1 MDLRKLLKDKLEKQL
16 ESWNAEI
23 ESAEAKARAKHAE
36 AESEAA
42 DAELEKELWSRVN
55 DLKDK
60 ASKGRQYLA
69 DLMDSGDRKLDEVKR
84 KVSDLVD

>member
-36 AESEAA
+36 AEADAA
-42 DAELEKELWSRVN
+42 DAELEKELWTRVN
-55 DLKDK
+55 ELKEK
-60 ASKGRQYLA
+60 AIRGRKYLA
-69 DLMDSGDRKLDEVKR
+69 DLKEAGDRKAEDLKKRVAELLD
-84 KVSDLVD
+84 

>member
-1 MDLRKLLKDKLEKQL
+1 MDLRKLLKDKLERQL

-55 DLKDK
+55 ELKDK
-60 ASKGRQYLA
+60 ASRGRKYLA
-69 DLMDSGDRKLDEVKR
+69 DLMDAGDRKAGEVK
-84 KVSDLVD
+84 KKISDLLD